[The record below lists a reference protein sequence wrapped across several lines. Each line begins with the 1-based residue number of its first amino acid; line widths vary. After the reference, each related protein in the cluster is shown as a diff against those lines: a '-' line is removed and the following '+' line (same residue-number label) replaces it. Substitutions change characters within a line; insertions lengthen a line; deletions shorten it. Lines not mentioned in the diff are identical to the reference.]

1 MGKCGPRDETCSAT
15 AFWFL
20 FLPHFFQTVA
30 TCSFRTQLHIQIK
43 IAAICDWLIMRQ
55 LRLISLRITRQAIP
69 SNPKNLNFSTP
80 IWPRLQRNVIQQ
92 RRSFSRTSL
101 SQGRSSRASKS
112 PATAFLFVGLAGCVS
127 WSTDSDS
134 RNSRESGEEEPV
146 LLSLDERQDH
156 DLSSTEFNKSIHP
169 DSLFSYPA
177 LLKGNKTRLLLLE
190 PGSFQ
195 DELKCHL
202 MFVTSYLEDY
212 HYQALSYVWGSI
224 PATITESSSGKKI
237 RITQNLEAALRR
249 IRDEVEPRL
258 LWADAI
264 CID

>member
-1 MGKCGPRDETCSAT
+1 
-15 AFWFL
+15 
-20 FLPHFFQTVA
+20 
-30 TCSFRTQLHIQIK
+30 
-43 IAAICDWLIMRQ
+43 
-55 LRLISLRITRQAIP
+55 
-69 SNPKNLNFSTP
+69 
-80 IWPRLQRNVIQQ
+80 
-92 RRSFSRTSL
+92 
-101 SQGRSSRASKS
+101 
-112 PATAFLFVGLAGCVS
+112 VGLASCVS
-127 WSTDSDS
+127 WATDSDS

-146 LLSLDERQDH
+146 LMSPDERQDH
-156 DLSSTEFNKSIHP
+156 DLSSTEVNKSIHP

-177 LLKGNKTRLLLLE
+177 LLKGNKTRLLVLE

-212 HYQALSYVWGSI
+212 HYQALSYVWGGI

-237 RITQNLEAALRR
+237 KITQNLEAALRR

-264 CID
+264 CIDQSDKEEQSAQVEIMQEIYTSAQRVIVWLGEESKQDSLAFNSLNQLKTRLESRGELRSLVRLGWI